1 MIRQLSALAGLC
13 VMMVGIVGCS
23 SSPPAVA
30 DRPALESDVRHTM
43 AVATQQDPTLQAF
56 FDHSA
61 GYAVFPSVAKGG
73 VGIGGAHGRGLLLQ
87 KGRVVGYCDL
97 TQASIGLQL
106 GGQTYSELIFLETPA
121 ALKRFQSGEFT
132 VAAQAT
138 AVALKSGSGASADYS
153 DAVAV
158 FTLNESGL
166 MGEASVGGQRFRY
179 VPAEQGPASMTPEQR
194 TGW

>member
-1 MIRQLSALAGLC
+1 MIRLFSALTGLC

-23 SSPPAVA
+23 SSSPAVA
-30 DRPALESDVRHTM
+30 DRPALESDARRTVTL
-43 AVATQQDPTLQAF
+43 ATKQDPTLQAF

-61 GYAVFPSVAKGG
+61 GYAVFPRVAKGG
-73 VGIGGAHGRGLLLQ
+73 VGIGGAHGRGVLFQ
-87 KGRVVGYCDL
+87 RGRLVGYCDL

-106 GGQTYSELIFLETPA
+106 GGQTYSELIFFETPP

-138 AVALKSGSGASADYS
+138 AVALKSGSGAIADYS